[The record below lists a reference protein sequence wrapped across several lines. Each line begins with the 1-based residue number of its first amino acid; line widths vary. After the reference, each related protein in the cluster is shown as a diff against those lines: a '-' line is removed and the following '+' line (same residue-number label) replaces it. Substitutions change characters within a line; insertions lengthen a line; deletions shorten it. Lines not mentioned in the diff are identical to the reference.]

1 MAVSK
6 YYQINETNQ
15 GMGNIEIHSQVFRV
29 IAHNATA
36 EVDGV
41 SKMFESIPQSIADSF
56 NGKKHR
62 SGVEIEFDESGLTID
77 VYVSIKAGY
86 AINEVAEK
94 IQGNIHQMIFHMT
107 SVKTSEIYVHVVS
120 IDFD

>member
-6 YYQINETNQ
+6 YYQVNETNK
-15 GMGNIEIHSQVFRV
+15 GLGNIEIHSQVFRV
-29 IAHNATA
+29 IATNATA

-41 SKMFESIPQSIADSF
+41 SKMFESISQSIADSF

-62 SGVEIEFDESGLTID
+62 TGVEIEFDETGLTID
-77 VYVSIKAGY
+77 VYVSLKAGF

-94 IQGNIHQMIFHMT
+94 IQTNIHEMIYHMT

>member
-6 YYQINETNQ
+6 YYKIEEANQ
-15 GMGNIEIHSQVFRV
+15 EIGNIEIHSQVFEV

-36 EVDGV
+36 EIEGV
-41 SKMFESIPQSIADSF
+41 SKMFESISQSIADTF
-56 NGKKHR
+56 NSKKHL
-62 SGVEIEFDESGLTID
+62 VID

-86 AINEVAEK
+86 SINEVAEK
-94 IQGNIHQMIFHMT
+94 IQRNIHQMIYHMT

>member
-1 MAVSK
+1 MAISK
-6 YYQINETNQ
+6 YYRINEENQ
-15 GMGNIEIHSQVFRV
+15 KMGNIEIHSQVFRV
-29 IAHNATA
+29 IAHNATS
-36 EVDGV
+36 EVEGV

-62 SGVEIEFDESGLTID
+62 NGIEIEFDEAGLSID

-86 AINEVAEK
+86 PINEVAEK
-94 IQGNIHQMIFHMT
+94 IQANIHQMIYHMT
-107 SVKTSEIYVHVVS
+107 SVKPNEIYVHVIS

>member
-6 YYQINETNQ
+6 YYKIEEANQ
-15 GMGNIEIHSQVFRV
+15 EIGNIEIHSQVFEV

-36 EVDGV
+36 EIEGV
-41 SKMFESIPQSIADSF
+41 SKMFESISQSIADTF
-56 NGKKHR
+56 NSKKHR
-62 SGVEIEFDESGLTID
+62 NGVEVGFDANGLVID

-86 AINEVAEK
+86 SINEVAEK
-94 IQGNIHQMIFHMT
+94 IQRNIHQMIYHMT